1 MQLEEFDIEFLAMK
15 MSENPQ
21 SMLFA
26 RLADLYLTKEQPV
39 EAMKLLEEGI
49 PRFPGYYA
57 GYIVLGKAHL
67 AFQEYSHAFNAF
79 SKALELSPFNQTAA
93 KLLTTV
99 PNKPDESTRTTDAN
113 YFSTPTAAPAPAPPA
128 DPYTLQQSDPFTMA
142 AVPEPEIVLP
152 SYEEPEQT
160 MPVYTAPEESLF
172 TQNMP
177 DVFTAAADEPFEQQT
192 YSAPEQVYAQPASET
207 FPTYDEYF
215 AQNQHRVNTDT
226 PIRLDD
232 YLSGDAP
239 EVTPIAPVIE
249 ESMPSHEYV
258 NDAYV
263 EPDPFTTP
271 SPSFTEPELPS
282 AAVEP
287 EPHYDPE
294 PVFSS
299 PEQAQL
305 FAEMTGMDAPT
316 AASSYT
322 DLDSLTEKLQ
332 SAEKI
337 VPEANYQPKTPVP
350 QESSDDQAYET
361 DAVTP
366 TLAEIYASQGEYRAA
381 IQAYEILMFSQP
393 AKGADYQKR
402 VRELTQ
408 LQMEKDG
415 LL

>member
-1 MQLEEFDIEFLAMK
+1 M
-15 MSENPQ
+15 
-21 SMLFA
+21 
-26 RLADLYLTKEQPV
+26 
-39 EAMKLLEEGI
+39 
-49 PRFPGYYA
+49 
-57 GYIVLGKAHL
+57 
-67 AFQEYSHAFNAF
+67 
-79 SKALELSPFNQTAA
+79 TAPD
-93 KLLTTV
+93 TTV
-99 PNKPDESTRTTDAN
+99 P
-113 YFSTPTAAPAPAPPA
+113 
-128 DPYTLQQSDPFTMA
+128 L
-142 AVPEPEIVLP
+142 
-152 SYEEPEQT
+152 YEEPEQVQ
-160 MPVYTAPEESLF
+160 PVYTAPDESLF

-177 DVFTAAADEPFEQQT
+177 DVFTAAAEEPSEQQT
-192 YSAPEQVYAQPASET
+192 YSVPEQVYAQPSSET

-226 PIRLDD
+226 TIRLDD

-239 EVTPIAPVIE
+239 DVTPIAPVIE
-249 ESMPSHEYV
+249 ETMPSHEFV

-271 SPSFTEPELPS
+271 SPSYSEPVLPS
-282 AAVEP
+282 AAEET
-287 EPHYDPE
+287 EPHYVPE

-305 FAEMTGMDAPT
+305 FAEMTGVDEPPV
-316 AASSYT
+316 SSSAT
-322 DLDSLTEKLQ
+322 DLDSLTQKLQ

-337 VPEANYQPKTPVP
+337 VPEVNYQPKTPVP
-350 QESSDDQAYET
+350 TETSEDQAYET